1 MWISEEICGQVFW
14 PVSGRFPKSLNGRY
28 FDNLTRN
35 FRMPMRFSAAILFM
49 TIVSTTIAQPKV
61 AKLEELQKLLKT
73 RSEKIQVINFW
84 ATWCGPCVKEM
95 PLIEKVGQERAD
107 VHITLVSMD
116 LDLDD
121 NPDKVLRFVERK
133 SIKSDVLIL
142 DAPDPNSW
150 IDKIEKQWN
159 GSLPATI
166 VINTKTG
173 KRAFAGK
180 ELKEGELESL
190 IESVKN

>member
-1 MWISEEICGQVFW
+1 MRLITIIFIATVF
-14 PVSGRFPKSLNGRY
+14 
-28 FDNLTRN
+28 
-35 FRMPMRFSAAILFM
+35 AA
-49 TIVSTTIAQPKV
+49 TAQPKV
-61 AKLEELQKLLKT
+61 VKLAELEKLINT
-73 RSEKIQVINFW
+73 PSEQIQVINFW
-84 ATWCGPCVKEM
+84 ATWCGPCIKEM
-95 PLIEKVGQERAD
+95 PLIEKLGQERSD
-107 VHITLVSMD
+107 IRITLVSMD
-116 LDLDD
+116 LELDS
-121 NPDKVLRFVERK
+121 NPDKVFKFVERK
-133 SIKSDVLIL
+133 AIKSDVMIL

-150 IDKIEKQWN
+150 IDKIEKQWS

>member
-1 MWISEEICGQVFW
+1 MRLIF
-14 PVSGRFPKSLNGRY
+14 SL
-28 FDNLTRN
+28 
-35 FRMPMRFSAAILFM
+35 LFIA
-49 TIVSTTIAQPKV
+49 TVVTAVAQPKIV
-61 AKLEELQKLLKT
+61 KLAELEKLIKAP
-73 RSEKIQVINFW
+73 SEKIQVINFW

-95 PLIEKVGQERAD
+95 PLIEKVGQERTD
-107 VHITLVSMD
+107 IRITLVSMD
-116 LDLDD
+116 LELDE
-121 NPDKVLRFVERK
+121 NPDKVFKFVERK
-133 SIKSDVLIL
+133 QLKSDVIIL

-150 IDKIEKQWN
+150 IDKIEKEWN

-173 KRAFAGK
+173 KRVFAGK

>member
-1 MWISEEICGQVFW
+1 
-14 PVSGRFPKSLNGRY
+14 
-28 FDNLTRN
+28 
-35 FRMPMRFSAAILFM
+35 MRLITIIFIAIAFAA
-49 TIVSTTIAQPKV
+49 TAQPKV
-61 AKLEELQKLLKT
+61 VKLAELEKLINT
-73 RSEKIQVINFW
+73 PSEKIQVINFW

-95 PLIEKVGQERAD
+95 PLIEKLGQERGD
-107 VHITLVSMD
+107 IRITLVSMD
-116 LDLDD
+116 LELDS
-121 NPDKVLRFVERK
+121 NPNKVFKFVERK
-133 SIKSDVLIL
+133 AIKSDVLIL

-166 VINTKTG
+166 IINTKTG